1 MVNTKRGNIMSESLP
16 TVFVDR
22 NGQKVMV
29 NASDFDPKKDKEW
42 SDKPIPKSRPVASKN
57 K

>member
-42 SDKPIPKSRPVASKN
+42 NNKPIPKSRPVASKS